1 MSVKKIIDIFTQ
13 LAEMNKILNEPFK
26 VRAYINAIGSLKKL
40 PVNATFKSC
49 EDLLSKYYLTGI
61 SIKGS
66 LCKKIDEILET
77 GHVKELDE
85 LANNDEIKRYRELM
99 EVKDIGYALA
109 KKLIEKHNVKSIAD
123 LRTKVKKGEITLT
136 KNQTLGLVYHEQ
148 LNKRIPHA
156 EVTKITNKLKSIL
169 KPLGV
174 HIEITGSYRR
184 GLPTSGDID
193 VLILPPKEGSVVE
206 MKKIV
211 DLLTKKQLLHEEY
224 FSIGPTKFQGI
235 VNSPVAHQ
243 IDIRLIPEESFATA
257 LLYFTGSKN
266 FNQTMR
272 QKAMKM
278 GYKLSEYSLFNN
290 RTNKKEKV
298 KTEKDV
304 FKILKMKYLPPS
316 KRE

>member
-1 MSVKKIIDIFTQ
+1 MSVKKIIGIFTQ

-26 VRAYINAIGSLKKL
+26 VRAYINAINSLKKIDGS
-40 PVNATFKSC
+40 FKSC

-66 LCKKIDEILET
+66 LCQKIDEILQT
-77 GHVKELDE
+77 GHLKELDE
-85 LANNDEIKRYRELM
+85 LKSNDMIRQYQELM
-99 EVKDIGYALA
+99 EIKDIGYALA
-109 KKLIEKHNVKSIAD
+109 KKLIEKHDVKSVAD
-123 LRTKVKKGEITLT
+123 LRKKVKKGEVSLT
-136 KNQTLGLVYHEQ
+136 KNQTLGLVYYDQ
-148 LNKRIPHA
+148 LKHRIPRA

-169 KPLGV
+169 KPLKIR
-174 HIEITGSYRR
+174 IEITGSYRR

-193 VLILPPKEGSVVE
+193 VLILNQGTVE

-211 DLLTKKQLLHEEY
+211 ELLVKKQLLHHEY

-235 VNSPVAHQ
+235 TNTNVAHQ
-243 IDIRLIPEESFATA
+243 IDIRLIPEESYATA
-257 LLYFTGSKN
+257 MLYFTGSKN

-278 GYKLSEYSLFNN
+278 GYKLSEYSLLNN
-290 RTNKKEKV
+290 RTKKVVPV

-304 FKILKMKYLPPS
+304 FDILKMKYLSPS
-316 KRE
+316 ERL